1 MNYICGA
8 FKVTDKK
15 QIAKDIYD
23 MRIHTPEVANI
34 ASAGQFI
41 HIKADGFFLR
51 RPISICEIYKSDG
64 EIRIVFEI
72 RGKGTREIAKIEVGE
87 DIDIMAP
94 LGNGFDILA
103 SGSKAILIGGGV
115 GTPPMLELSRIY
127 GENSHAII
135 GFRTADKVMLSYDFA
150 KNGSTVQV
158 CTEDGTTGHHG
169 FVTEPLK
176 EYLKQEKPNIIYACG
191 PRPMLAA
198 VIDIAKEYGIRC
210 QVSLEERMG
219 CGVGAC
225 LGCACRTVK
234 DGEEHLTHVC
244 KDGPVYESDEVIL

>member
-1 MNYICGA
+1 MNYTCGT
-8 FKVTDKK
+8 FKITDKK
-15 QIAKDIYD
+15 LIAKDIYD
-23 MRIHTPEVANI
+23 MRIHCPEVADI
-34 ASAGQFI
+34 ATPGQFV

-51 RPISICEIYKSDG
+51 RPISICEIYSEDG

-72 RGKGTREIAKIEVGE
+72 RGKGTQQIATLEIGDE
-87 DIDIMAP
+87 IDIMAP
-94 LGNGFDILA
+94 LGNGFEILP
-103 SGSKAILIGGGV
+103 SGSKAVLIGGGV
-115 GTPPMLELSRIY
+115 GTPPMLELSRLY
-127 GENSHAII
+127 GENAHAII

-150 KNGSTVQV
+150 KNGSTVKV

-176 EYLKQEKPNIIYACG
+176 KYLEGEKPDIIYACG
-191 PRPMLAA
+191 PRAMLAA
-198 VIDIAKEYGIRC
+198 VIEIAKEHGIRC

-225 LGCACRTVK
+225 LGCACKSVK